1 MQRTHWSL
9 AAVTLALVIGA
20 CSGSES
26 LSPAPSTD
34 LEGGAGG
41 THHGDA
47 AIVTGPS
54 TPPQV
59 PPVVASFS
67 LSGTVYGR
75 EAGPDTTQVVG
86 VPNVQVT
93 LVKIAG
99 VTGDTLVP
107 SVTVTSTS
115 TDASGAY
122 RVANLAPAY
131 YRIDVTAPAGS
142 PYTNGGS
149 GIGPA
154 RQTEITLNISLAR
167 KP

>member
-9 AAVTLALVIGA
+9 ATVTLALVIGA

-34 LEGGAGG
+34 LEGGG
-41 THHGDA
+41 THHGDT

-54 TPPQV
+54 TPRQV

-67 LSGTVYGR
+67 LSGTVYGH

-86 VPNVQVT
+86 VPNAQLT

-99 VTGDTLVP
+99 VNGDTLVP

-115 TDASGAY
+115 ADASGAY

-142 PYTNGGS
+142 PYANGGS

-154 RQTEITLNISLAR
+154 RKTEITLNISLAR

>member
-1 MQRTHWSL
+1 MRTTLWTL
-9 AAVTLALVIGA
+9 VAVTAAVIVGA

-34 LEGGAGG
+34 LRGGGG
-41 THHGDA
+41 THSGDT
-47 AIVTGPS
+47 AIVSGPS
-54 TPPQV
+54 KPPEV
-59 PPVVASFS
+59 PPVVASFA
-67 LSGTVYGR
+67 LSGTVFGH
-75 EAGPDTTQVVG
+75 EAGPDTTQVSA
-86 VPNVQVT
+86 VPNAQLT

-99 VTGDTLVP
+99 VNGDTLVP
-107 SVTVTSTS
+107 SITVTSTT
-115 TDASGAY
+115 TDARGTY
-122 RVANLAPAY
+122 RLENLAPAY

-142 PYTNGGS
+142 VFANGTS